1 MEASVTDAEGSTE
14 LCEIMDEEDFHYRMM
29 FTPQMEGTHTLSI
42 KHKGLHISGT
52 VSRFLFYLVYFF
64 IRKGSYL
71 SYNEHK
77 IIFASPF
84 SHFGRLLR
92 YMSFYSTFQA
102 VHLSTPLV
110 SWLQEA
116 PTRYRSEAQEQRREK
131 LASVVSIMTILALP
145 YYVTKKEFNIH
156 VDFLPISDQVFSSFD
171 SFCMF

>member
-77 IIFASPF
+77 ISFASPLF
-84 SHFGRLLR
+84 TLWQTLEVYVFLFDLPGSPFV
-92 YMSFYSTFQA
+92 YSVGQ
-102 VHLSTPLV
+102 
-110 SWLQEA
+110 
-116 PTRYRSEAQEQRREK
+116 
-131 LASVVSIMTILALP
+131 LASGGTHKVQVGGPGVEKGEVGVSSKYYDNSSTAILC
-145 YYVTKKEFNIH
+145 YQKRIQHSCRFFTHK
-156 VDFLPISDQVFSSFD
+156 
-171 SFCMF
+171 